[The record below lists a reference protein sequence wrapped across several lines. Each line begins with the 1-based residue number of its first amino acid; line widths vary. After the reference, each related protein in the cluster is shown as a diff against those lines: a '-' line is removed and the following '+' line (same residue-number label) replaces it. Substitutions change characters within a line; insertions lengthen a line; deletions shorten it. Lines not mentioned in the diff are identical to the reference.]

1 MNLSVLRRIDRCFQ
15 RLGWDRSSAY
25 GALRLEIA
33 KRLAGTKSEWLNAFF
48 SADNF
53 DQTKPLPGEIQQ
65 LVDALPVASRPGAE
79 GLGIHSIAAVSEF
92 FAPHAKTQ
100 GVFYTPWPLARRLAR
115 QVLQSLLMRRC
126 GLPASVAENLLTA
139 APYAAASIS
148 SAPQIDRLLK
158 QLTVCDP
165 AAGAGGLLLPFSL
178 ELAALRQKLTPNRPL
193 SEILYDILTRNL
205 YAGDISAHALDDLQ
219 LGAAL
224 LLTQYGKRPASGQI
238 LPHLLCGDSLAVR
251 EQKSVWRAQFPQLFN
266 AQNGFDLILSN
277 PPYLGQKNHRRV
289 FDALRRNPLWRSR
302 TAPKSDLLYFFF
314 YLALDLLKEGGI
326 AGFLTT
332 AYFSSAA
339 GAQPLRRELKTRA
352 AFLQLEDFGDERLF
366 RRAAGQHNLLSV
378 FEKNHAPQ
386 KPACQL
392 GSVRLTQ
399 EKLYQGEPLFLQTR
413 PPQQGPLPNAL
424 AKMAACPHA
433 LKEMALVS
441 NGLMTGCDKI
451 SAVHLRQTS
460 LPGVQKGAG
469 VFVLSEAE
477 KKALTLTTHEQQKLK
492 PFFKNSDIF
501 PYAAATRPSGWLIDF
516 FYPNDRELDF
526 SLYPHLRAHLARF
539 APLLL
544 ARKQNNNGIDK
555 LLARGV
561 YWFGS
566 VRRRMNFEADKIA
579 VPQRAKRNTF
589 GFAPGPWYASSD
601 VYFISRPQHG
611 LSLWYLLGL
620 FNSAPYFAWLFYQGK
635 RKGRLLELYSAPLNA
650 LPVPLPKPQMQRQ
663 VETLAQEMY
672 RLKSQNPQADISAL
686 QARADELVGQIFQ
699 FTPAEQQAV
708 RDFSYLSA
716 QTGTKNNLC

>member
-1 MNLSVLRRIDRCFQ
+1 MSFVSWYNVARHDPGRNAGAHPLLKLNNLYVLRRR
-15 RLGWDRSSAY
+15 A
-25 GALRLEIA
+25 
-33 KRLAGTKSEWLNAFF
+33 
-48 SADNF
+48 
-53 DQTKPLPGEIQQ
+53 
-65 LVDALPVASRPGAE
+65 VDCDAE
-79 GLGIHSIAAVSEF
+79 GLFPAV
-92 FAPHAKTQ
+92 APHLQRHRGMGLMIAQQ
-100 GVFYTPWPLARRLAR
+100 GKELIAVGDT
-115 QVLQSLLMRRC
+115 
-126 GLPASVAENLLTA
+126 VAA
-139 APYAAASIS
+139 
-148 SAPQIDRLLK
+148 
-158 QLTVCDP
+158 QL
-165 AAGAGGLLLPFSL
+165 
-178 ELAALRQKLTPNRPL
+178 R
-193 SEILYDILTRNL
+193 
-205 YAGDISAHALDDLQ
+205 DD
-219 LGAAL
+219 
-224 LLTQYGKRPASGQI
+224 
-238 LPHLLCGDSLAVR
+238 
-251 EQKSVWRAQFPQLFN
+251 
-266 AQNGFDLILSN
+266 
-277 PPYLGQKNHRRV
+277 
-289 FDALRRNPLWRSR
+289 
-302 TAPKSDLLYFFF
+302 
-314 YLALDLLKEGGI
+314 I
-326 AGFLTT
+326 AGTY
-332 AYFSSAA
+332 A
-339 GAQPLRRELKTRA
+339 
-352 AFLQLEDFGDERLF
+352 RLF

-451 SAVHLRQTS
+451 SAAHLRQTS

-579 VPQRAKRNTF
+579 VPQRAARNTF

-601 VYFISRPQHG
+601 VYFISQPQHG

-650 LPVPLPKPQMQRQ
+650 LPVPLPKPKMQRQ

-716 QTGTKNNLC
+716 QTGQPNNPF